1 MISENLFSAK
11 SLEYLEKAKEIAKES
26 KDTKVD
32 TDHLLIAF
40 LLDEKSPLSKF
51 IEKKGIDRKEFL
63 RRVREYLENLRSQL
77 EKAVETEAQNLIN
90 LRTQI
95 MEVKS
100 NIGNIQSELSKIKRA
115 KEKLLKEIDYAK
127 RYGDWWTLE
136 TLELELR
143 QLESAEKSIR
153 RQLEQVERSLS
164 TVFSSEDVKAFL
176 ENKLSIDGLIRKAL
190 EKSPLIEQV
199 KELGISPDRITDKIA
214 EKVFGK
220 KPTFDYSE
228 YLMQVLEKAQDKAIS
243 EGESQVNPSHVAGA
257 LIEAKDTIAGKLI
270 NQVLGG
276 EKEMKKDVT
285 QELKEEEKSPLERF
299 GVNLNELAR
308 QGKLDPVIG
317 REREINQVIE
327 ILLRRTKNNPVL
339 VGDPGVGKT
348 AIVEG
353 LAQRIVNKEVP
364 PELQDKEIWSIDM
377 ASLLA
382 GSKYRGE
389 FEERLKALLD
399 EVKEKG
405 NVILFID
412 EIHTVIGAGAAEG
425 AVDAAN
431 IMKPALARG
440 EIRVIGATTVDE
452 YRKYIEKDP
461 ALERRFQPVFVEEPT
476 EEQTIEILKG
486 LRPKL
491 EQYHKVKI
499 SDEAIEAAVKLT
511 KRYVTFRRLPD
522 KAIDALDQAAA
533 RKKLKVI
540 GTPPEIQEIE
550 RKIKALEEEIIEA
563 NLKGDYEREAQ
574 LKIKKAELEKEKQK
588 LTQKHGSV
596 EAKINEIKKKI
607 DELDEKIRETA
618 EKGDYEKEAEL
629 KIEKIK
635 LEKELKALEN
645 QKSKELVVT
654 WDDVAEVVSEWTGIP
669 VSRLKEEEMEKL
681 LKLEEELHKRVV
693 DQEHAVKAVAEAVR
707 RARAG
712 LKDPKRP
719 IASFLF
725 LGPTGV
731 GKTELSKALAEL
743 LFGDE
748 DALIRLDMSEFKEEH
763 SVAKLIGAP
772 PGYVGYEEGGKLTEA
787 VRRKPY
793 SVILLDEIEKAHPRV
808 LDLFLQVLDDGR
820 LTDSH
825 GRTVDFRNTVIIMTS
840 NIGSQYLLNIPV
852 DADEETLNR
861 EFEKAKEKVMEE
873 LKLYMRPEFINRI
886 DEIIVF
892 KPLTMRELSKII
904 DLLIANVNKRLAERN
919 IKIELTE
926 EAKKELVRRGY
937 DPAFGARP
945 LKRTIQKY
953 IETPLADKII
963 RREVKD
969 GMTVIIDYR
978 DGEFIFLPKEEADK
992 QKVEVSSSSE
1002 ENKEENKGGNS
1013 Q

>member
-11 SLEYLEKAKEIAKES
+11 SLEYLEKAKELARQEG
-26 KDTKVD
+26 DTKVD
-32 TDHLLIAF
+32 TDHLLMAI
-40 LLDEKSPLSKF
+40 LSEEGSPLAKF
-51 IEKKGIDRKEFL
+51 LEKRGIDRREFL
-63 RRVREYLENLRSQL
+63 KRIKEHLQNLKEQIDKAVEQEAKHLINLRSQ
-77 EKAVETEAQNLIN
+77 
-90 LRTQI
+90 I
-95 MEVKS
+95 MQVKS
-100 NIGNIQSELSKIKRA
+100 DIGGVQTELEKIKRA
-115 KEKLLKEIDYAK
+115 KRRLLDEIERAR
-127 RYGDWWTLE
+127 RYGDYWTLE
-136 TLELELR
+136 SLQLELR
-143 QLESAEKSIR
+143 QLESVEQSYR
-153 RQLEQVERSLS
+153 RQLESVEKSLTS
-164 TVFSSEDVKAFL
+164 VFSPEDVRAFL
-176 ENKLSIDGLIRKAL
+176 ENRLSIDGLIRKAI
-190 EKSPLIEQV
+190 EKSSLIEQI
-199 KELGISPDRITDKIA
+199 KEIGISPDRVMDKIA

-228 YLMQVLEKAQDKAIS
+228 YLIRILENAQNRAVS
-243 EGESQVNPSHVAGA
+243 EGESQVQPSHIGA
-257 LIEAKDTIAGKLI
+257 SLVEAKDTIGGRLI
-270 NQVLGG
+270 NQVIGG
-276 EKEMKKDVT
+276 EKEMKDVG

-299 GVNLNELAR
+299 GVNLTELAR
-308 QGKLDPVIG
+308 EGKLDPVIG

-327 ILLRRTKNNPVL
+327 VLLRRTKNNPVL

-364 PELQDKEIWSIDM
+364 PELQDREIWAIDM
-377 ASLLA
+377 ATLLA

-389 FEERLKALLD
+389 FEERLKALLE

-412 EIHTVIGAGAAEG
+412 EIHTIVGAGKAEG
-425 AVDAAN
+425 AVDAGN

-461 ALERRFQPVFVEEPT
+461 ALERRFQPIYVDEPTVEE
-476 EEQTIEILKG
+476 TIEILKG

-491 EQYHKVKI
+491 EQHHKVKI

-511 KRYVTFRRLPD
+511 KRYVTFRKLPD

-533 RKKLKVI
+533 RKKLSVI
-540 GTPPEIQEIE
+540 SVPPEIQEIE
-550 RKIKALEEEIIEA
+550 RKIKSLDEEIMKA
-563 NLKGDYEREAQ
+563 NLEGDYEREAQ
-574 LKIKKAELEKEKQK
+574 LKIQKTQLEKEKRELMEK
-588 LTQKHGSV
+588 LGSV
-596 EAKINEIKKKI
+596 DVKIQEIKKKI
-607 DELDEKIRETA
+607 EELDREIMKAA
-618 EKGDYEKEAEL
+618 ESGDYEREAQL
-629 KIEKIK
+629 KIEKVN
-635 LEKELKALEN
+635 LEKELKALES
-645 QKSKELVVT
+645 QKAQELVVG
-654 WDDVAEVVSEWTGIP
+654 WDDVAQVVSEWTGIP
-669 VSRLKEEEMEKL
+669 VTRLKEEEMEKL

-693 DQEHAVKAVAEAVR
+693 DQEHAVKAVAEAIR

-743 LFGDE
+743 LFGEE

-808 LDLFLQVLDDGR
+808 FDLFLQVLDDGR

-852 DADEETLNR
+852 DASEDVVER
-861 EFEKAKEKVMEE
+861 EFEKAKEKVLEE
-873 LKLYMRPEFINRI
+873 LKMFFRPEFLNRV

-892 KPLTMRELSKII
+892 KPLTMRELSQII

-919 IKIELTE
+919 IRIELTE
-926 EAKKELVRRGY
+926 NAKKELVARGY

-945 LKRTIQKY
+945 LKRTIQRY
-953 IETPLADKII
+953 VETPLADKII
-963 RREVKD
+963 RGEIKD
-969 GMTVIIDYR
+969 GMTVVVDYE
-978 DGEFIFLPKEEADK
+978 DGEFKFIPKEEYQPATAPGSDSK
-992 QKVEVSSSSE
+992 DE
-1002 ENKEENKGGNS
+1002 EGS
-1013 Q
+1013 